1 MPDFRPPSAPASAP
15 SDGVLLVNLGT
26 PSSPNAPALRAY
38 LREFLS
44 DPRVVDLPRVLWY
57 PILYGV
63 ILPFRAPRSA
73 KAYQKIWTPQGSPL
87 RVFSQALASALAAH
101 LAGRA
106 QVALA
111 MRYGAP
117 SVASQLRAMRDAGVQ
132 RVVVVPLY
140 PQYSV
145 TTTASVMDAVQAANA
160 ELGASLTMRT
170 IEEYHDDAAWID
182 AVAAKIREHRAKQT
196 QPGHLLFSFHGIPQ
210 RCVDKGD
217 PYARQCEASAR
228 AIAAALG
235 LGEGDWSLSYQS
247 RLGKAQWLTPY
258 TDQTVRELAQRGV
271 QHLDV
276 VCPGFA
282 VDCLE
287 TLEEI
292 AIQNAGFFRQAGGQS
307 LRYIPALN
315 ADPAHVAVLAALV
328 QRHAGFC
335 GAFVAPSENLRD
347 SQSIDIQ

>member
-1 MPDFRPPSAPASAP
+1 MPDSASNLAQNAAP
-15 SDGVLLVNLGT
+15 FTGVLLVNLGT
-26 PSSPNAPALRAY
+26 PSAPNVPALRAY

-57 PILYGV
+57 PILYGI

-73 KAYQKIWTPQGSPL
+73 ALYRKIWTPQGSPL
-87 RVFSQALASALAAH
+87 RVFSQALADAMAAH

-111 MRYGAP
+111 MRYGEP
-117 SVASQLRAMRDAGVQ
+117 SVAAQLRALRDAGVQ
-132 RVVVVPLY
+132 RVVVLPLY

-145 TTTASVMDAVQAANA
+145 TTTASVMDAVQAASA
-160 ELGASLTMRT
+160 DLGPSLQVRVVND
-170 IEEYHDDAAWID
+170 YHDNAVWID
-182 AVAAKIREHRAKQT
+182 AVADKIREHCAKQAE
-196 QPGHLLFSFHGIPQ
+196 PGHLLFSFHGIPQ

-217 PYARQCEASAR
+217 PYARQCQASAR

-235 LGEGDWSLSYQS
+235 LGEGGWSLSYQS

-258 TDQTVRELAQRGV
+258 TDQTVRDLARRGV
-271 QHLDV
+271 RHLDV

-282 VDCLE
+282 ADCLE

-292 AIQNAGFFRQAGGQS
+292 AIQNAEFFREAGGES

-315 ADPAHVAVLAALV
+315 ADAAHVAALV
-328 QRHAGFC
+328 ALVERHAGDVF
-335 GAFVAPSENLRD
+335 
-347 SQSIDIQ
+347 Q